1 VVFLISVCAKV
12 DGNESQKHQRREIF
26 KEKWNNNVFKSVL
39 IEKSFVFLEGK
50 SRRKFN
56 RKNSKK
62 ISTNDEKNFFV
73 HCCEQASLVAS
84 KCFSYLT
91 NLSETKLKC
100 LNVNNLLNLTT
111 LRTLASFL
119 ASLLASILASL

>member
-73 HCCEQASLVAS
+73 HCCEQASLVVS
-84 KCFSYLT
+84 KCSCFSYLT
-91 NLSETKLKC
+91 DLSNLLEIKLKC
-100 LNVNNLLNLTT
+100 LNLTT
-111 LRTLASFL
+111 LTTLTTL
-119 ASLLASILASL
+119 KT